1 MVSTGVSCLFYINIH
16 VRQLVINKEINMT
29 VIIYHPMSCPLL
41 SISWNLS
48 THFAVVYSCFSCSF
62 SRSRSQ
68 INNTLKKKS
77 SFLVFLP
84 ARLAPFTQPPICCQ
98 LLASQPVQHQLPLRL
113 SLNYVLQSHD
123 RTTTGQVQIGDGECV
138 EQCVEIETRE

>member
-84 ARLAPFTQPPICCQ
+84 ARLAPFTQPPICCHLLHSQFNTNFHCASVSITYCRAMTEPQ
-98 LLASQPVQHQLPLRL
+98 L
-113 SLNYVLQSHD
+113 D
-123 RTTTGQVQIGDGECV
+123 RCK
-138 EQCVEIETRE
+138 